1 MTAAPDPY
9 RTLGVS
15 AGVSDD
21 ELRAAY
27 RRAVLRFHPD
37 HNGGSAESTRRFEEV
52 QEAYARI
59 RRLRERPRVQS
70 AEPDPGV
77 QARLAEMERELA
89 AERRAREAEAKRAR
103 ERERRAAQER
113 QRIREQARR
122 AADDATGPGAA
133 FGRGTRLRQDRRQLL
148 EDLRRRRVRGFGS
161 AVRAR
166 APRAQAHLRSDRR
179 ARVKA
184 RRRASR
190 ALTARQCSA
199 ASPPER

>member
-122 AADDATGPGAA
+122 AADDATDPERPSDEELGYVKTDDSFSKIFA
-133 FGRGTRLRQDRRQLL
+133 D
-148 EDLRRRRVRGFGS
+148 
-161 AVRAR
+161 AVSEV
-166 APRAQAHLRSDRR
+166 SDRLSEPEHHVPKR
-179 ARVKA
+179 ISDLIDELESK
-184 RRRASR
+184 
-190 ALTARQCSA
+190 LGGEH
-199 ASPPER
+199 PER

>member
-1 MTAAPDPY
+1 MTVPPDPY

-89 AERRAREAEAKRAR
+89 AERRARESEAKRAR

-122 AADDATGPGAA
+122 AAADETATDRPSDEELGYVKTDDS
-133 FGRGTRLRQDRRQLL
+133 FSKIFSD
-148 EDLRRRRVRGFGS
+148 
-161 AVRAR
+161 AVSEV
-166 APRAQAHLRSDRR
+166 SDRL
-179 ARVKA
+179 
-184 RRRASR
+184 SE
-190 ALTARQCSA
+190 
-199 ASPPER
+199 PEHQVPKRISDLIDELESKLGGGEHPKR